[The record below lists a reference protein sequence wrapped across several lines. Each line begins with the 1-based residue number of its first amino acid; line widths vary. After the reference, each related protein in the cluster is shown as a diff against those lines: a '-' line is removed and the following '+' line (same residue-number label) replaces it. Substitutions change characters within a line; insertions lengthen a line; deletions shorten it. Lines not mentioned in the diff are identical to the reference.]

1 MHRTLYKL
9 SKTATT
15 ALFIAA
21 LGACA
26 SYATKPTSADM
37 TPSPAMPAFN
47 QSVLPAA
54 VQVPAGHRMVLET
67 VAKGDITYTCSAKA
81 GMAGQFEWVFTGPK
95 AAMTL
100 RNKQNIGTYFGPP
113 ATWLHNDGS
122 VVTGMQV
129 AVAPNNPSSIP
140 LQLVKANPKAQAGVF
155 AETSYIQRVSTVGGI
170 APANP
175 CNASIFGVKQTVE
188 YAADYIFW
196 KAN

>member
-1 MHRTLYKL
+1 MYYLP
-9 SKTATT
+9 SKSSKIT
-15 ALFIAA
+15 IAA
-21 LGACA
+21 LVVTLNGCA
-26 SYATKPTSADM
+26 SYAYKPSTTVMAS
-37 TPSPAMPAFN
+37 TPATPAFN
-47 QSVLPAA
+47 QSALPTA
-54 VQVPAGHRMVLET
+54 VQVPAGQRVVLET

-95 AAMTL
+95 AVMTL

-155 AETSYIQRVSTVGGI
+155 AETTYIQRVNTVGGI
-170 APANP
+170 APKLP
-175 CNASIFGVKQTVE
+175 CLMGNVSEKQTVE
-188 YAADYIFW
+188 YSSDYIFW

>member
-1 MHRTLYKL
+1 MYRLLSKL
-9 SKTATT
+9 SQTTTTSLLIATL
-15 ALFIAA
+15 A
-21 LGACA
+21 ACA
-26 SYATKPTSADM
+26 SYTTKPTSAGM
-37 TPSPAMPAFN
+37 TSSTAMPPFN

-67 VAKGDITYTCSAKA
+67 VAKGEITYTCSAKTGA
-81 GMAGQFEWVFTGPK
+81 AGQFEWVFTGPK

-100 RNKQNIGTYFGPP
+100 RNKQKIGTYFGPP

-140 LQLVKANPKAQAGVF
+140 LQLVKASPKAQAGVF
-155 AETSYIQRVSTVGGI
+155 AETTYIQRVNTEGGI
-170 APANP
+170 APKLP
-175 CNASIFGVKQTVE
+175 CGMGNVSEKQTVE
-188 YAADYIFW
+188 YSSDYIFW